1 MSADVPC
8 VIFFLCSNC
17 VIFRAF
23 RTTLDVVVV
32 QPFWFEQGM
41 FAVLKLCLFRTEC
54 ILTIIM
60 GRTWFVDVPT
70 ILYKIRNYL
79 DHPHVS
85 RFLTIVSLRGR
96 VRPPGSSFAKFI
108 KSYGSR
114 FFFLVKSGVTIH

>member
-17 VIFRAF
+17 VIFGAF

-85 RFLTIVSLRGR
+85 RFLTIVRHLQT
-96 VRPPGSSFAKFI
+96 SSTTRFIIFAC
-108 KSYGSR
+108 GLQEAT
-114 FFFLVKSGVTIH
+114 FLPWFEIYYCL